1 MAEFD
6 PAYNYMIC
14 NEVIGYGT
22 PNAVYYSNH
31 PSDPGGETAWGI
43 TIATARKALYNA
55 PMKAMREDEA
65 KTIYFRNYWKFGG
78 VTDQRV
84 ASKLFDMAV
93 NMGVSRAIRIVQ
105 GIVFKGGAGVDGAW
119 GPNTE
124 GAVNHANP
132 DELLP
137 ALADACAEFYNG
149 IVRAK
154 PDQSVFLKGWLRRAK
169 KIPS

>member
-6 PAYNYMIC
+6 PAYNYMIQ
-14 NEVIGYGT
+14 NEVRGYGT
-22 PNAVYYSNH
+22 PNAIYYSNH

-43 TIATARKALYNA
+43 TIAVARKALYSA

-65 KTIYFRNYWKFGG
+65 KTIYFRNYWRFGG
-78 VTDQRV
+78 VNDQRV

-93 NMGVSRAIRIVQ
+93 NMGVSRAVRIVQ
-105 GIVFKGGAGVDGAW
+105 GLVGASVDGSW
-119 GPNTE
+119 GPKTE
-124 GAVNHANP
+124 AAVNAANP